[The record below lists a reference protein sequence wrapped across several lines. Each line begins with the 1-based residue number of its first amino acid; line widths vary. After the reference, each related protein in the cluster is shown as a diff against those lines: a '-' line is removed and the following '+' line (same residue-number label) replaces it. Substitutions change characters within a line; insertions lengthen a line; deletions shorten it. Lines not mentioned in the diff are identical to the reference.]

1 MTMNIDALETA
12 LASGRYAVV
21 DELAAEALQQAA
33 GLEEKAHLWAI
44 QIDARV
50 ARNRFSEALAAMA
63 EAFRML
69 NITMSDPL
77 NLDDTR
83 KAYLRTKLLFADRRI
98 ESLAEMSPMD
108 DIKDMAALRLLRS
121 AVTAAYFGE
130 PLRLPLLVCRA
141 VSILMRH
148 GNSPEAPYWY
158 ALYGMVLCLQAED
171 IDTGLRFGQ
180 LALDMAAQPPFQG
193 LRTKT
198 AYFVQGYILHWQMP
212 LKAGLEPLRAGYHH
226 GVKAGDREYAARCAL
241 LHSSHAFISGRK
253 LDWVESI
260 MAQNSTAIGELN
272 QELPL
277 KRHELYRQAVANL
290 KAPTQVSHQLLGPF
304 FNEQW
309 ELVAHR
315 KAGNQAALGAAYL
328 VKLQLSYLFGEYP
341 DALENARFTRDY
353 LEALCASAGRPLYHF
368 YGALTRLALC
378 PGLSALDRHRHL
390 QVVEKDLALLL
401 QWATRAPANY
411 QHKYLLVDAEY
422 QAVRGDDHLAAQR
435 FDQAIDT
442 ALDNDFIQETALGCE
457 LAGRFY
463 KALGRDRA
471 AVGYLRDALTNY
483 RRWGAEAK
491 VRQMMAHYP
500 ELVEFN
506 GKAAPG
512 PLPAASRSR
521 DTEDKLSHLATA
533 IEQAVE
539 AIAIL
544 DNQGMVTFV
553 NPALEQIMDQ
563 PQDALLGRHVTAILE
578 GSGNDGLFQEIRRKV
593 SQRQVW
599 AGPVHYRPSGR
610 VDVRL
615 EVTVSPVQDAAREL
629 TGFVMVARDVSYELQ
644 MEKELRQAQKM
655 EAIGTLAGGI
665 AHDFNNILLAI
676 SGYTELAVL
685 EVKEQAE
692 TRRLL
697 DNVLAASHRAK
708 DLVHQILAFS
718 RQAEQEMQP
727 VALHHLIKEAMR
739 LMRATLPTTIEIV
752 QEQEFKNDIVLAD
765 PTKIHQLLMNL
776 CTNAA
781 HAMQQNGGILTIG
794 LKSCSDEVW
803 AESGPPDLGPGR
815 YLLLEVA
822 DTGSGIPAEIQQRIF
837 EPFFTTKQPGRG
849 TGMGLAVSHGIV
861 KSHRGAITV
870 DSEPGKGSIFRVYLP
885 LHEKSLAEIG
895 RSPAMLGSDELPM
908 PRGSER
914 ILLVDDEPALTELG
928 EEMLQDL
935 GYRVSPVN
943 DSTQALQIFVENP
956 QGFDLMITDQTMPR
970 KTGLQLAEEMLALRP
985 DMPIILTTGF
995 SEGVSEENV
1004 EQMGI
1009 RALIMKPYT
1018 QQKLARIIRNIL
1030 DA

>member
-1 MTMNIDALETA
+1 
-12 LASGRYAVV
+12 
-21 DELAAEALQQAA
+21 
-33 GLEEKAHLWAI
+33 
-44 QIDARV
+44 
-50 ARNRFSEALAAMA
+50 
-63 EAFRML
+63 
-69 NITMSDPL
+69 
-77 NLDDTR
+77 
-83 KAYLRTKLLFADRRI
+83 
-98 ESLAEMSPMD
+98 
-108 DIKDMAALRLLRS
+108 
-121 AVTAAYFGE
+121 
-130 PLRLPLLVCRA
+130 
-141 VSILMRH
+141 
-148 GNSPEAPYWY
+148 
-158 ALYGMVLCLQAED
+158 
-171 IDTGLRFGQ
+171 
-180 LALDMAAQPPFQG
+180 
-193 LRTKT
+193 
-198 AYFVQGYILHWQMP
+198 
-212 LKAGLEPLRAGYHH
+212 
-226 GVKAGDREYAARCAL
+226 
-241 LHSSHAFISGRK
+241 
-253 LDWVESI
+253 
-260 MAQNSTAIGELN
+260 
-272 QELPL
+272 
-277 KRHELYRQAVANL
+277 
-290 KAPTQVSHQLLGPF
+290 
-304 FNEQW
+304 
-309 ELVAHR
+309 
-315 KAGNQAALGAAYL
+315 
-328 VKLQLSYLFGEYP
+328 
-341 DALENARFTRDY
+341 
-353 LEALCASAGRPLYHF
+353 
-368 YGALTRLALC
+368 
-378 PGLSALDRHRHL
+378 
-390 QVVEKDLALLL
+390 
-401 QWATRAPANY
+401 
-411 QHKYLLVDAEY
+411 
-422 QAVRGDDHLAAQR
+422 
-435 FDQAIDT
+435 
-442 ALDNDFIQETALGCE
+442 
-457 LAGRFY
+457 
-463 KALGRDRA
+463 
-471 AVGYLRDALTNY
+471 
-483 RRWGAEAK
+483 
-491 VRQMMAHYP
+491 MMAHYP

-895 RSPAMLGSDELPM
+895 RSPVMLGSDELPM